1 MAQFENKQAKI
12 LKKEKWSTILG
23 HPVHFMEGPY
33 ILCKVKSSGKRRMVE
48 NDEIQM
54 LMKSFVILL
63 CTVYLSFWASSS

>member
-33 ILCKVKSSGKRRMVE
+33 ILCKLKSSGKRRMVE
-48 NDEIQM
+48 NDEIHM
-54 LMKSFVILL
+54 LMKQGG
-63 CTVYLSFWASSS
+63 